1 MLESFLSPLTKGIF
15 RINLHVSSRVMVYYS
30 VCHILWAASQG
41 FQGKTGRE
49 FLCDVAPNGSV
60 VSAGIVREDPRAA
73 LGLGHA
79 VLIRQHFHLVLR
91 FCGHDFYM

>member
-1 MLESFLSPLTKGIF
+1 MSD
-15 RINLHVSSRVMVYYS
+15 RVIVYYS
-30 VCHILWAASQG
+30 ICHILWAASQG

-60 VSAGIVREDPRAA
+60 VSAGLVREEPRTA

-79 VLIRQHFHLVLR
+79 VLIRQHFHFTLR